1 MNDPTL
7 WKAEIP
13 CLLDGPGVIRGGADE
28 DDACV
33 LVSEMV
39 TVTRVLA
46 GTALDVCR
54 RAPSELGLAEQ
65 PAPVRPA

>member
-1 MNDPTL
+1 
-7 WKAEIP
+7 
-13 CLLDGPGVIRGGADE
+13 VIRGGEDE

-46 GTALDVCR
+46 MTALDVCR
-54 RAPSELGLAEQ
+54 REPWELRAATSSG
-65 PAPVRPA
+65 P